1 MDERA
6 AGHGCGRRRQEGSSP
21 GGGKYYDS
29 VTESDAERYPDIGSY
44 ALIGDSRTAAL
55 VSRDGSVDWMC
66 LPNFDSPSYF
76 ARLLDWDRGG
86 YFRISPSVE
95 YRVRRRYIDATNV
108 LETTFSTEHGEVG
121 LIDFMPAQIEDA
133 KRRALMPL
141 RALIRLVEAR
151 SGRVPM
157 RLEYAP
163 RPGYGTGTVELHA
176 RTRTEVTASRGRH
189 VTHLRSDVPL
199 DTTRWDARG
208 DFDAQPGER
217 LRFSLAYSSGEPAVV
232 VADTYVDQLYEQT
245 LAYWRDWSA
254 RCTYDGAYAE
264 TVQRS
269 ALTLKMLAFA
279 PSGAIVAAPTMSLPE
294 EIGGERNYDYRYCW
308 IRDSAFTVDA
318 LLSIGYA
325 DEANAF
331 VSWLM
336 HATRITA
343 PRLRPLYTLYGDI
356 HTPEKELAHFDGYR
370 GSRPVRIGNLASNQE
385 QFDVYGELID
395 AFHNFIGQNPR
406 KVDADEASFITGVA
420 NHVARVWREP
430 DHGIWEARAEPK
442 HYTHSKVMMWDALD
456 NAVKLAQEGHI
467 TGDVDVWQREAD
479 EIKRAVLEGGYNRA
493 IGSFTQTFDGANLD
507 ASLLVLPLIGFIDG
521 DDPRMIGT
529 IDAIRDRL
537 ETNGFL
543 HRYEGFDDGL
553 AGEEGAFL
561 TCNFWLAAALASA
574 GRVGEAR
581 RVFEHTMTAAND
593 LSLLS
598 EETDPHSGIALGN
611 HPQGLSHIE
620 LITAA
625 LAITRAERGEIP
637 HRGSA
642 SAK

>member
-1 MDERA
+1 MTA
-6 AGHGCGRRRQEGSSP
+6 SP
-21 GGGKYYDS
+21 P
-29 VTESDAERYPDIGSY
+29 ERYPDIGSY

-86 YFRISPSVE
+86 YFRIAPSVE

-108 LETTFSTEHGEVG
+108 LETTFSTAHGEVG
-121 LIDFMPAQIEDA
+121 LIDFMPAQMEEA
-133 KRRALMPL
+133 KDRALMPL

-157 RLEYAP
+157 RVEYVP
-163 RPGYGTGTVELHA
+163 RPGYATGAVELHA

-245 LAYWRDWSA
+245 LAYWRGWSA

-279 PSGAIVAAPTMSLPE
+279 PSGAIVAAPTTSLPE

-331 VSWLM
+331 VNWLM

-343 PRLRPLYTLYGDI
+343 PRLRPLYTLYGNVN
-356 HTPEKELAHFDGYR
+356 TSEKELVHFEGYR
-370 GSRPVRIGNLASNQE
+370 ASQPVRIGNLASDQE

-395 AFHNFIGQNPR
+395 AFHNFIDNQPR
-406 KVDADEASFITGVA
+406 KVDADEAAFITGVA
-420 NHVARVWREP
+420 NRVARVWREP
-430 DHGIWEARAEPK
+430 DHGIWEARAAPK

-456 NAVKLAQEGHI
+456 NAAKLAEEGHI
-467 TGDVDVWQREAD
+467 TGNVEVWRREAD
-479 EIKRAVLEGGYNRA
+479 AIKRAVFEQGYNRE
-493 IGSFTQTFDGANLD
+493 IGAFTQTFDGANLD

-521 DDPRMIGT
+521 ADPRMIGT
-529 IDAIRDRL
+529 IEAIRDRL

-543 HRYEGFDDGL
+543 YRYEGFDDGIE
-553 AGEEGAFL
+553 GTEGAFL

-574 GRVGEAR
+574 GRIAEAR

-598 EETDPHSGIALGN
+598 EETDPHTGIALGN

-625 LAITRAERGEIP
+625 LAITRAERGEVA
-637 HRGSA
+637 HRGA
-642 SAK
+642 GSAK